1 VIKRI
6 LTLSV
11 ALAALVVS
19 STSFAAPPA
28 AAAFCDD
35 VDGDGWYVVS
45 AGCVPMANAQGSD
58 DCDDGNPAIHP
69 KATEVWDNNID
80 EDCDGSDATTPNL
93 AHLRAFKVDP
103 ANKAAVKKW
112 MKDRDTCAA
121 ATGKCAVNFTAGTY
135 MLAEGYDF
143 YSVECGKAKKVIATS
158 DVEYKLA
165 KKLEAA
171 GCGCVKKQ
179 AVRRK
184 VSKPSTPAAAPLPGE
199 TTPTTAP
206 TVKGKRSVQVDYSA
220 PIAAAQ
226 ATGEKAQKTAEEA
239 QKAADKAQ
247 AKADSFDEAFKGH
260 TVQLGALDQALK
272 AETERATTRENEI
285 EEKAD
290 AAGANAQRAFAA
302 VADVTKDVTKLQ
314 SRGPFLEG
322 FVGGGTIAQRDF
334 VVTKN
339 KKSVVVRGNWA
350 PSLEIGGNVGLET
363 ESGRFNAFGS
373 LVPSWDEGESN
384 IGGVAGVEYAWRLA
398 GSNTFIGV
406 HGIYQRHASGGNV
419 VLSKA
424 VSNGYG
430 GGLTFV
436 YTSDAAH
443 HVGLQARLSA
453 LYEEFGTDANKVSVQ
468 TGPAIRLMVDV
479 LAGIR
484 LLGK

>member
-11 ALAALVVS
+11 ALVALVVS

-35 VDGDGWYVVS
+35 ADGDGWYVVS
-45 AGCVPMANAQGSD
+45 AGCVPPAQAKGGG
-58 DCDDGNPAIHP
+58 DCDDNNPAIHP
-69 KATEVWDNNID
+69 KATEIWDNNID
-80 EDCDGSDATTPNL
+80 EDCDGSDSVTPNL
-93 AHLRAFKVDP
+93 AHLKAFNIDP

-112 MKDRDTCAA
+112 MRDRDTCAA
-121 ATGKCAVNFTAGTY
+121 AVGQCSVNFTAGTY

-143 YSVECGKAKKVIATS
+143 YSVECGKAKKVVKTD

-171 GCGCVKKQ
+171 GHGCKKP
-179 AVRRK
+179 AVHRL
-184 VSKPSTPAAAPLPGE
+184 TPRPRVPVAAPLPVDA
-199 TTPTTAP
+199 TPTVAP
-206 TVKGKRSVQVDYSA
+206 PVKGKRGAAVDYSA

-247 AKADSFDEAFKGH
+247 AKADSFDAAFQGH
-260 TVQLGALDQALK
+260 TEQLSTLDKALK
-272 AETERATTRENEI
+272 AETERATARENEI

-290 AAGANAQRAFAA
+290 AAGANADRAFAA
-302 VADVTKDVTKLQ
+302 VADVTKSVTKLQ
-314 SRGPFLEG
+314 LRGPFLEG

-339 KKSVVVRGNWA
+339 KKSVIVRSNWA

-363 ESGRFNAFGS
+363 EGGRLNAFGS
-373 LVPSWDEGESN
+373 LVPSWDNGESG
-384 IGGVAGVEYAWRLA
+384 IGGAAGAEYTWRLA
-398 GSNTFIGV
+398 GSNTFLGV

-436 YTSDAAH
+436 YTSADSA

-453 LYEEFGTDANKVSVQ
+453 LYEEFGTDANKVNVQ
-468 TGPAIRLMVDV
+468 SGPAIRLMVDV

>member
-1 VIKRI
+1 MSKKFWI
-6 LTLSV
+6 LSV
-11 ALAALVVS
+11 ALATLVVS
-19 STSFAAPPA
+19 SNSFGQ
-28 AAAFCDD
+28 AAAFC
-35 VDGDGWYVVS
+35 VDNDSDGWYVASSV
-45 AGCVPMANAQGSD
+45 GCVPPANAKGGD
-58 DCDDGNPAIHP
+58 DCDDNNPAIHP
-69 KATEVWDNNID
+69 KATETWDNTID
-80 EDCDGSDATTPNL
+80 EDCDGSDSVTPNL
-93 AHLRAFKVDP
+93 AHLRAFKIDP

-112 MKDRDTCAA
+112 MRDRDTCAA
-121 ATGKCAVNFTAGTY
+121 AVGHCSVNFTAGTY
-135 MLAEGYDF
+135 MLAADYDF
-143 YSVECGKAKKVIATS
+143 YSVECGKPKKVVKTD

-184 VSKPSTPAAAPLPGE
+184 VSKPSTPAAAPLPGD
-199 TTPTTAP
+199 TTPTAAP

-226 ATGEKAQKTAEEA
+226 AT
-239 QKAADKAQ
+239 ADKALEE
-247 AKADSFDEAFKGH
+247 AGKATKKVDSFGEAFKGH
-260 TVQLGALDQALK
+260 TEQLSALEAADK
-272 AETERATTRENEI
+272 AERERAMAREDEI

-290 AAGANAQRAFAA
+290 AAGANAERAFAA
-302 VADVTKDVTKLQ
+302 VAQVNKDVTKLQ

-322 FVGGGTIAQRDF
+322 FVGAGTIAQRDF
-334 VVTKN
+334 VVTKG

-363 ESGRFNAFGS
+363 ERGRFDVFGS

-398 GSNTFIGV
+398 GSNTFVGV

-436 YTSDAAH
+436 YTSDDSH

-468 TGPAIRLMVDV
+468 QGPAVRLMIDV

-484 LLGK
+484 LIGR